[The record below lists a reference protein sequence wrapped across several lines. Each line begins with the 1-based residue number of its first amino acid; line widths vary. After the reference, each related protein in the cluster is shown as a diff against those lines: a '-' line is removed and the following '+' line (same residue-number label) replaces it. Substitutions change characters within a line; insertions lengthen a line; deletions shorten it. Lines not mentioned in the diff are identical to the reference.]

1 MRSEIAHPWRGSAT
15 SVRRIRRSRVPWRR
29 SRRVVMVSIVY
40 TNTMA
45 LLVSDVNTKKA
56 KGPGLIAIAVRAR
69 L

>member
-1 MRSEIAHPWRGSAT
+1 
-15 SVRRIRRSRVPWRR
+15 
-29 SRRVVMVSIVY
+29 MVSIVY

-45 LLVSDVNTKKA
+45 RLVSDVNTKKA